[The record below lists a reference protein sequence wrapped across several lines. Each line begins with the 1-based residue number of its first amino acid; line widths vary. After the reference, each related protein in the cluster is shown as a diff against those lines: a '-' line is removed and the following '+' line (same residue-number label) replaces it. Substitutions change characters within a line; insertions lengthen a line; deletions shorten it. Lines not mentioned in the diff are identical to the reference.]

1 MNRVQLIGRLT
12 KEPEIRFTKTGKAVA
27 AFDIA
32 CNRGKDKNGE
42 SLNADFVPCVAWE
55 TLAERVGEQ
64 CCKGKLVYAEG
75 RYTTRSYEDNTGNK
89 KYRTEVVLWM
99 CMPIQ
104 SADARNE
111 SGFSNMGQQTD
122 EEIPF

>member
-12 KEPEIRFTKTGKAVA
+12 KDPEIRFTKTGKAVA
-27 AFDIA
+27 VFDIA

-42 SLNADFVPCVAWE
+42 SLGADFVPCVAWE
-55 TLAERVGEQ
+55 TLAERIGEQ
-64 CCKGKLVYAEG
+64 CGKGKLVYAEG
-75 RYTTRSYEDNTGNK
+75 RYTTRAYEDKNGQK
-89 KYRTEVVLWM
+89 RYRTEIVLRL

-104 SADARNE
+104 SADARN
-111 SGFSNMGQQTD
+111 SFDSMGQQTD

>member
-12 KEPEIRFTKTGKAVA
+12 KDPEIRFTKTGKAVA
-27 AFDIA
+27 AFDVA

-42 SLNADFVPCVAWE
+42 SLGADFVPCVAWE
-55 TLAERVGEQ
+55 TLAERIGDQ

-75 RYTTRSYEDNTGNK
+75 RYTTRSYEDKNGQK
-89 KYRTEVVLWM
+89 RYKSEIVLRV
-99 CMPIQ
+99 CMSIQ
-104 SADARNE
+104 SADAHN
-111 SGFSNMGQQTD
+111 SFDGMGQQTD